1 MLVRTLIDKPAHGI
15 QDELVCHGGERHIH
29 GSELMG
35 CDEAGNVSGVLINQY
50 SLWSSLASQDGT
62 QPLMDP
68 IKMKLL
74 CQPKTVGST
83 IGSGLQFQTG

>member
-35 CDEAGNVSGVLINQY
+35 CDEAGNVLRRV
-50 SLWSSLASQDGT
+50 D
-62 QPLMDP
+62 
-68 IKMKLL
+68 
-74 CQPKTVGST
+74 
-83 IGSGLQFQTG
+83 